1 MRVLGLA
8 LFSVLAITPPI
19 AVQASGP
26 ASNMRP
32 ANAGTPSNI
41 VRAWDGS
48 GSGGHAGVIAGHRP
62 TGRAE
67 WNGRGVAPHWG
78 PNRYYGGCCFYG
90 GPPVPTYW
98 VWVPGS
104 AVFDYPFGDWRGPT
118 GGWGNP

>member
-1 MRVLGLA
+1 MRALGLA

-41 VRAWDGS
+41 VWAWDGS

-62 TGRAE
+62 NGARRMEWTRGCPALGAKPLLRRVLLLWRAAGADLLGLGSWE
-67 WNGRGVAPHWG
+67 RRIRLSFRGLARPHRRVG
-78 PNRYYGGCCFYG
+78 
-90 GPPVPTYW
+90 
-98 VWVPGS
+98 
-104 AVFDYPFGDWRGPT
+104 
-118 GGWGNP
+118 